1 MCGSNTLENSLKFV
15 KLQFFNIR
23 KGKNNWLYIEH
34 YTVLCN
40 VHTCC
45 RKRKDDKAAA
55 ADDPAVAFLDS
66 CRQLALVDMEILAIT
81 QENQQLSAALSLQ
94 EDKSKGLEA
103 RLEKLKETEAAE
115 RKELQLWED
124 QRIAWKNSM

>member
-23 KGKNNWLYIEH
+23 KSKNNWLYNEH

-81 QENQQLSAALSLQ
+81 QE
-94 EDKSKGLEA
+94 
-103 RLEKLKETEAAE
+103 KLKETEAAE

-124 QRIAWKNSM
+124 QRTAWKNSM